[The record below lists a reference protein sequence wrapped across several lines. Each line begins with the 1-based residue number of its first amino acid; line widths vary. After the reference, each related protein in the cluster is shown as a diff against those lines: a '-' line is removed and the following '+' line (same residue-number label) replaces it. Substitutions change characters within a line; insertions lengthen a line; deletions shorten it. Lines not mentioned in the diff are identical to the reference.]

1 MSQPTPVPPPGGSAM
16 PAASSATAALA
27 TPLATPLVSV
37 VVVTHNSADD
47 IACCV
52 SSLGSQTWSHWELI
66 VVDNASTDDTVAR
79 VQASWPQARLI
90 RRDENVGYAAGN
102 NMGFRHARGDVLA
115 VLNPDTRV
123 APGWLEP
130 LVEALGRD
138 PQVGLATPKIAL
150 IDRPSLIN
158 TCGNAVT
165 FAGLTVC
172 RGLEAPVTAYTQ
184 AEDVAAVSGAAFV
197 IRRDVL
203 EAIGGFNESFF
214 TYYEDTDLSLRAR
227 VAGWRCRFVPASLV
241 QHKFHFRMS
250 PSKCYWIERNRYAA
264 LAQNLRWPTLL
275 ALLPALAFSELV
287 VWTYVIG
294 GGPGLIAA
302 KLRSL
307 RWLLTH
313 TGEIRRNHRV
323 VQRLRR
329 TPDRELLRSF
339 TSKLTLTQT
348 VPPVIARPTEALVTT
363 VLWVCGRFARLIVWW

>member
-1 MSQPTPVPPPGGSAM
+1 MSEP
-16 PAASSATAALA
+16 
-27 TPLATPLVSV
+27 TPLVSV

-47 IACCV
+47 ITRCL
-52 SSLGSQTWSHWELI
+52 SSLRLQTWPRWELI
-66 VVDNASTDDTVAR
+66 IVDNASTDDTVAR
-79 VQASWPQARLI
+79 VQSSCPQARLI
-90 RRDENVGYAAGN
+90 QSGENVGYAAGN
-102 NMGFRHARGDVLA
+102 NIGFAEARGDVLA
-115 VLNPDTRV
+115 VLNPDTQV
-123 APGWLEP
+123 SPGWLEP
-130 LVEALGRD
+130 LVEALAHD
-138 PQVGLATPKIAL
+138 PRVGLATPKIAL
-150 IDRPSLIN
+150 IDRPDRIN
-158 TCGNAVT
+158 ACGNAVT

-203 EAIGGFNESFF
+203 DAIGGFNDSFF

-241 QHKFHFRMS
+241 QHEFHFRMS
-250 PSKCYWIERNRYAA
+250 PGKCYWIERNRYAA
-264 LAQNLRWPTLL
+264 LAHNLRWPTLV
-275 ALLPALAFSELV
+275 ALIPALAFSELV

-294 GGPGLIAA
+294 GGPRLIAA

-313 TGEIRRNHRV
+313 LGELRRSHGA

-339 TSKLTLTQT
+339 TSRLTLTQT
-348 VPPVIARPTEALVTT
+348 VPRAIARPTEALVSA